1 MLYCF
6 KKEGETVDIAKK
18 VKHLLLEKN
27 ITATALAEKV
37 GITQPAI
44 SYKMTNNS
52 YSIEDLVKIAAA
64 LDCELEIN
72 FVLKDGEKI

>member
-1 MLYCF
+1 M
-6 KKEGETVDIAKK
+6 DIAKK

-27 ITATALAEKV
+27 VTATKLAQKV

-52 YSIEDLVKIAAA
+52 YSIEDLEKIAKA

-72 FVLKDGEKI
+72 FVLNSGEKI

>member
-1 MLYCF
+1 VLYYI
-6 KKEGETVDIAKK
+6 KKEGEIMDIAKK

-52 YSIEDLVKIAAA
+52 YSIEDLEKIAKA
-64 LDCELEIN
+64 LDCELQIN
-72 FVLKDGEKI
+72 FVLNNGEKI

>member
-1 MLYCF
+1 M
-6 KKEGETVDIAKK
+6 DIAKQ
-18 VKHLLLEKN
+18 VKRLLLEKN
-27 ITATALAEKV
+27 VTGTKLDQKV

-52 YSIEDLVKIAAA
+52 YSIEDLEKIAKA

-72 FVLKDGEKI
+72 FVLNSGEKI

>member
-1 MLYCF
+1 M
-6 KKEGETVDIAKK
+6 DIAKK
-18 VKHLLLEKN
+18 VKRLLLEKN
-27 ITATALAEKV
+27 VTATKLAQKV

-52 YSIEDLVKIAAA
+52 YSIEDLEKIAKA

-72 FVLKDGEKI
+72 FVLNSGEKI

>member
-1 MLYCF
+1 MN
-6 KKEGETVDIAKK
+6 IAKK

-52 YSIEDLVKIAAA
+52 YSIEDLEKIAVA
-64 LDCELEIN
+64 LDCKLEIN
-72 FVLKDGEKI
+72 FVLPNGEKI

>member
-1 MLYCF
+1 MN
-6 KKEGETVDIAKK
+6 ISKK

-27 ITATALAEKV
+27 VNATELAKKV

-52 YSIEDLVKIAAA
+52 YSIEDLEKIAAA
-64 LDCELEIN
+64 LDCQLEIN
-72 FVLKDGEKI
+72 FVLNSGEKI

>member
-1 MLYCF
+1 M
-6 KKEGETVDIAKK
+6 DIAKK
-18 VKHLLLEKN
+18 VKRLLLEKN
-27 ITATALAEKV
+27 VTATQLAKKV

-52 YSIEDLVKIAAA
+52 YSIEDLEKIAKA

-72 FVLKDGEKI
+72 FVLNNGDKI

>member
-1 MLYCF
+1 M
-6 KKEGETVDIAKK
+6 DIAKK
-18 VKHLLLEKN
+18 VKRLLLEKN
-27 ITATALAEKV
+27 VTATKLAQKV

-52 YSIEDLVKIAAA
+52 YSIEDLEKIAAA

-72 FVLKDGEKI
+72 FILNSGEKI

>member
-1 MLYCF
+1 M
-6 KKEGETVDIAKK
+6 DIAKK

-52 YSIEDLVKIAAA
+52 YSIEDLEKIAKA
-64 LDCELEIN
+64 LDCELQIN
-72 FVLKDGEKI
+72 FVLNNGEKI

>member
-1 MLYCF
+1 M
-6 KKEGETVDIAKK
+6 DIAKK

-27 ITATALAEKV
+27 VTATRLAQKV

-52 YSIEDLVKIAAA
+52 YSIEDLEKIATA

-72 FVLKDGEKI
+72 FVLNNGDKI

>member
-1 MLYCF
+1 M
-6 KKEGETVDIAKK
+6 DIAKK
-18 VKHLLLEKN
+18 VKRLLLEKN
-27 ITATALAEKV
+27 VTATKLAQKV

-52 YSIEDLVKIAAA
+52 YSIEDLEKIAEA

-72 FVLKDGEKI
+72 FVLNSGEKI